1 MHRILIILISIL
13 SLLEVCPILAQ
24 GGGSSKGKEFW
35 LTFIPNIHR
44 GVGSIPGSPA
54 DLERRSD
61 SLYIFIAAEVPTT
74 GKITYR
80 DIFNRQYIRNFTISN
95 PAQIY
100 SFSVMWDGFELVG
113 VNNSNE
119 LLPDG
124 GQTEKIAAQSFTVET
139 DNDVMV
145 YALNQAWTT
154 SDAFLVLPRPALER
168 DYYVMSYPSDN
179 IIDDRTGRLSV
190 GSTPSQ
196 CAIVAVEDNTRITI
210 APTAPMLFGGRN
222 PSPIVLNK
230 GDVYLVQSLPSTSI
244 NYDLT
249 GTNISSDK
257 PIAVF
262 AGHQRARIP
271 IDGGFDLNSRDCL
284 VEQMVPTT
292 NYGKSAFLTPY
303 PLPQNASPVGW
314 DVYRVLAAM
323 DSTVI
328 YVDSI
333 RIATLNAGQYFS
345 GRLTKASE
353 MYSDKPFMVAQYK
366 KTSSTGNTG
375 LADSD
380 PFMMMIPP
388 YEQFLTSY
396 RFISAQAIQLNSNF
410 ERVKVYNFQY
420 VNIVA
425 PQTAIDKVVLDGAI
439 LPASQFSRIG
449 GSRFYYA
456 TIQINDGVH
465 TVSAPEPIGIY
476 VYGFGPAN
484 SYGYIGGMSFT
495 LFDFKPPT
503 ITSKQDCNSIRGIVY
518 DSSAN
523 DSRIKSIEIESQK
536 NIQINIG
543 DVSGFPDSVSFN
555 GTIIDQYQDASFVLV
570 AKDSAGY
577 STRKQFNL
585 PGFTV
590 LVKGDS
596 VPLSIRKDGPMKRE
610 FCFPI
615 TLSNTGSFPQVIDR
629 IKIEDAGSVKVR
641 LNSQLPITIPPGQS
655 FDISICAIGD
665 SIGENTS
672 RIILENDCASRHV
685 VNLLVT
691 TNADLTPPVITA
703 DKSDCGIP
711 VTFYISDETLIDSG
725 LDSITVDQNGTIN
738 CDIVIKRTGDRATV
752 SVSIIDQYQDAKYT
766 IIVTDKA
773 GNRRVLSDSVPGL
786 TINIRDINGNNITLL
801 DFDSTGLGIT
811 KCDTI
816 LIENTGRFPITIPH
830 VFMSRNLAF
839 SIPVSQMPLTLNP
852 GEKNALA
859 ICYHPL
865 IAANDIDTMERDTI
879 GIYYGCSEKLIPL
892 TGIGVQ
898 ILGKTGT
905 NCDVILRSEI
915 VTVPGLISGPYPHPL
930 QDHGNVDIGI
940 QKPGQVSIR
949 LRNAFNPLEISY
961 LHNGFMMSGSYT
973 LTFSTEGLSSG
984 FWSMEVILPE
994 GIRTIPILITK

>member
-1 MHRILIILISIL
+1 
-13 SLLEVCPILAQ
+13 
-24 GGGSSKGKEFW
+24 
-35 LTFIPNIHR
+35 
-44 GVGSIPGSPA
+44 
-54 DLERRSD
+54 
-61 SLYIFIAAEVPTT
+61 
-74 GKITYR
+74 
-80 DIFNRQYIRNFTISN
+80 
-95 PAQIY
+95 
-100 SFSVMWDGFELVG
+100 
-113 VNNSNE
+113 
-119 LLPDG
+119 
-124 GQTEKIAAQSFTVET
+124 VET

-154 SDAFLVLPRPALER
+154 SDAFLVLPRPALEK

-210 APTAPMLFGGRN
+210 SPTVPMLFGGRN
-222 PSPIVLNK
+222 PTPIVLNK
-230 GDVYLVQSLPSTSI
+230 GDVYLVQSLPNTSI

-271 IDGGFDLNSRDCL
+271 QDGGFDLNSRDCL

-328 YVDSI
+328 YVDSN

-388 YEQFLTSY
+388 YEQFLPSY
-396 RFISAQAIQLNSNF
+396 RFISAQAVQLNSNF

-425 PQTAIDKVVLDGAI
+425 PQTVIDKVVLDGAI
-439 LPASQFSRIG
+439 VPASGFTRIG

-456 TIQINDGVH
+456 TIQITDGVH

-476 VYGFGPAN
+476 VYGYGPAN

-495 LFDFKPPT
+495 LFDFRPPT
-503 ITSKQDCNSIRGIVY
+503 VTSKQDCNNIRGMVF
-518 DSSAN
+518 DSSAT
-523 DSRIKSIEIESQK
+523 DSRIKSIDIESQK
-536 NIQINIG
+536 NVQINIG
-543 DVSGFPDSVSFN
+543 DISGFPDSVAFDA
-555 GTIIDQYQDASFVLV
+555 TIIDPYSDASFILI

-577 STRKQFNL
+577 STRKQFDL

-590 LVKGDS
+590 SVDGDS
-596 VPLSIRKDGPMKRE
+596 IPVSIRKDGPIKRE
-610 FCFPI
+610 FCFPV
-615 TLSNTGSFPQVIDR
+615 TVSNTGKFPQVIDR
-629 IKIEDAGSVKVR
+629 IKIEDAGSVSVR
-641 LNSQLPITIPPGQS
+641 LNSTLPITIPPGKS
-655 FDISICAIGD
+655 VDISICAIGD
-665 SIGENTS
+665 SIGENAA
-672 RIILENDCASRHV
+672 RIILENACASRHLV
-685 VNLLVT
+685 DLLVT
-691 TNADLTPPVITA
+691 TNADITPPVITA

-725 LDSITVDQNGTIN
+725 LDSISVDQSGTTN
-738 CDIVIKRTGDRATV
+738 CDIGIKQNGDRAIVT
-752 SVSIIDQYQDAKYT
+752 VSIIDQFQDAKYT
-766 IIVTDKA
+766 IIITDKA
-773 GNRRVLSDSVPGL
+773 GNRRVLSDSVSGL
-786 TINIRDINGNNITLL
+786 TIKIRDLENNDISFV
-801 DFDSTGLGIT
+801 DFDSTIM
-811 KCDTI
+811 
-816 LIENTGRFPITIPH
+816 IENTGRFPIIIPH

-839 SIPVSQMPLTLNP
+839 SIPVSQMPLILKP

-865 IAANDIDTMERDTI
+865 IASNDIDTMERDTV

-892 TGIGVQ
+892 SGIGVQ
-898 ILGKTGT
+898 ILGKTET
-905 NCDVILRSEI
+905 NCDVVLRSEI

-930 QDHGNVDIGI
+930 QDHGNIDIGI
-940 QKPGQVSIR
+940 HQPGQVSVKM
-949 LRNAFNPLEISY
+949 RNAFNPIETIT
-961 LHNGFMMSGSYT
+961 LHEGFMMSGSYT
-973 LTFSTEGLSSG
+973 LSFTTKKMSSG
-984 FWSMEVILPE
+984 LWSMEIMMID
-994 GIRTIPILITK
+994 GIRSIPILITK